1 MSNAPENIETSMEKR
16 RVLVVDDEKA
26 IRENISE
33 VLSFDGE
40 KYKSDDAFV
49 KLEQELFKK
58 TVENNQNRQKFEI
71 VVCSQGADAVEIV
84 KESVRDNNK
93 FSIIFLDIRMP
104 PGMNGVSAAE
114 IIRKI
119 DPDVYIVFVTG
130 YSDVDPAEISLRVPP
145 QDKLFYIEKPLHR
158 KELEQI
164 ANALAT
170 KWYNEKSMGELI
182 NILKEELATAENRK

>member
-84 KESVRDNNK
+84 VITSYSIHYTKLYEVR
-93 FSIIFLDIRMP
+93 
-104 PGMNGVSAAE
+104 
-114 IIRKI
+114 
-119 DPDVYIVFVTG
+119 
-130 YSDVDPAEISLRVPP
+130 
-145 QDKLFYIEKPLHR
+145 
-158 KELEQI
+158 
-164 ANALAT
+164 
-170 KWYNEKSMGELI
+170 
-182 NILKEELATAENRK
+182 